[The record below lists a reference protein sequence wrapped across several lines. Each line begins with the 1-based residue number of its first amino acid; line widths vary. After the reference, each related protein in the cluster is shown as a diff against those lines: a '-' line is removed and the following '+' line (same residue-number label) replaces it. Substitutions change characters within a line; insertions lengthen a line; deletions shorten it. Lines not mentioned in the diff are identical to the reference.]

1 MTRRR
6 LNAAARQAATCTPA
20 HIIKQSPQTEILRHR
35 NGGTN
40 DIIEAILYMDAHSAE
55 WIVTDRVECL
65 RGATDYDT
73 LRNVWGFVRNNLR
86 YRADRPGHERVKS
99 PGALFSAG
107 VGDCKSFSIA
117 EGAILHALGYRY
129 RYRFTAYE
137 PGDFSHVYVVAT
149 TPDGQDVILDAVHT
163 AFDEEVP
170 YRRKKDIRPEKSGI
184 QALPTNTN
192 QQPGQPRRWP
202 VLRFVLGAWLAYLIL
217 K

>member
-20 HIIKQSPQTEILRHR
+20 HIIKPSPQTELLRHR
-35 NGGTN
+35 NGGTD

-73 LRNVWGFVRNNLR
+73 LRNVWAFVRNNLR

-117 EGAILHALGYRY
+117 EGAILHAIGYRY

-170 YRRKKDIRPEKSGI
+170 YRRKKDIQPQKVTI
-184 QALPTNTN
+184 QALPTNPN
-192 QQPGQPRRWP
+192 QQPRQPSRWP
-202 VLRFVLGAWLAYLIL
+202 VFRFVFGAWLAYLIL